1 VYDASAVTFHGAKEQ
16 QEDEEGQEGHEAP
29 ELAEKAH
36 RDLHGS
42 RAIAASTTS
51 SCSFPQPS
59 SSSALGEEATST
71 EKPRPS
77 KRQAEQEE
85 KGEGGKPESGG
96 GQRIRGGVLWP
107 VEALGLDACWLAW
120 VTR

>member
-1 VYDASAVTFHGAKEQ
+1 LHAASAVTFDGAQEQ

-51 SCSFPQPS
+51 S
-59 SSSALGEEATST
+59 ALLVPAAFFFLC
-71 EKPRPS
+71 P
-77 KRQAEQEE
+77 
-85 KGEGGKPESGG
+85 
-96 GQRIRGGVLWP
+96 GQVAQRSRDQVNG
-107 VEALGLDACWLAW
+107 
-120 VTR
+120 R